1 MGELETGNPGQ
12 DPTKRTPAPS
22 PSAPPPAQGLEA
34 QTEHLSRLH
43 KMSTT
48 AGIAT
53 QEYVAI
59 NNMAIAAAVVGLAT
73 AVVLSGYTVFLVLA
87 VAGVICGILA
97 LRQIRDSAGTQGGKG
112 IAILGIA
119 LSLLFGGI
127 GIAQMVLE
135 ARRERAD
142 AVLVAQAI
150 KDLGATLA
158 AGEFK
163 KAYESTD
170 PVFQRTHP
178 LTRWEQV
185 FKGQA
190 EAFGKLTKFEGNGIV
205 QFTTLAD
212 GTYTGVTMIVAQWE
226 KRPGEDARL
235 ATYLTP
241 DDSGKWRIYR
251 IIQGFEDQQ
260 NRARG
265 GGGGGAG
272 GAAGGAGVPGGGAP
286 GSPGQ

>member
-1 MGELETGNPGQ
+1 MGELETGGQGQ
-12 DPTKRTPAPS
+12 DPFQRNPAPNAAQ
-22 PSAPPPAQGLEA
+22 APRGVEA

-59 NNMAIAAAVVGLAT
+59 NSMAIAAAVVGLAT
-73 AVVLSGYTVFLVLA
+73 AVVLTGYTVFLVLA
-87 VAGVICGILA
+87 VAGVVCGVLA
-97 LRQIRDSAGTQGGKG
+97 LQQIRDSAGTQGGRG
-112 IAILGIA
+112 IAVLGIV

-127 GIAQMVLE
+127 GIARMVLD

-142 AVLVAQAI
+142 AVLLAQAI

-178 LTRWEQV
+178 YTRWEQV

-226 KRPGEDARL
+226 KRLGEDARL

-241 DDSGKWRIYR
+241 DETGKWRIYR

-272 GAAGGAGVPGGGAP
+272 GAAGGSSAPLGGAP
-286 GSPGQ
+286 GSAGH

>member
-1 MGELETGNPGQ
+1 MGELETGNPDQ
-12 DPTKRTPAPS
+12 NPPKRNPAPDNV
-22 PSAPPPAQGLEA
+22 EA

-59 NNMAIAAAVVGLAT
+59 NSMAIAAAVVGLAT
-73 AVVLSGYTVFLVLA
+73 AVVLTGYSVFLVLA
-87 VAGVICGILA
+87 VAGVVCGILA
-97 LRQIRDSAGTQGGKG
+97 LQQIRDSAGTQGGRG
-112 IAILGIA
+112 IAVLGIV

-127 GIAQMVLE
+127 GIAQLVLE
-135 ARRERAD
+135 SRRERAD
-142 AVLVAQAI
+142 AVLVAQGI
-150 KDLGATLA
+150 KDIGALLA

-178 LTRWEQV
+178 YTRWEQV

-190 EAFGKLTKFEGNGIV
+190 EAFGKLIKFDGNGIV

-241 DDSGKWRIYR
+241 DESGKWRIYR

-265 GGGGGAG
+265 GGAGGAGAGGGGAG
-272 GAAGGAGVPGGGAP
+272 GASAGGTPGT
-286 GSPGQ
+286 PGQ